1 MKNTREI
8 LCAIMRTHGK
18 VPLVNSLDN
27 LRPLEK
33 AALKQA
39 LQKLGVMLTELS
51 YASNNVKAIRQNS
64 LAQIKPWA
72 GVLSGDYKQV

>member
-18 VPLVNSLDN
+18 EPLVNSLTE

-33 AALKQA
+33 AAVKQA
-39 LQKLGVMLTELS
+39 LQKLGSMLTELS
-51 YASNNVKAIRQNS
+51 YRNPNDFTEERER
-64 LAQIKPWA
+64 
-72 GVLSGDYKQV
+72 